1 MEHCWKVNLLNKQV
15 FNDFFIS
22 YHKQDKNKQTNK
34 KGIYTSHGGLDQRM
48 SRKSRSICT
57 NQGGIGLG

>member
-1 MEHCWKVNLLNKQV
+1 MFNHELKHQLNQLKEE
-15 FNDFFIS
+15 NE
-22 YHKQDKNKQTNK
+22 KNK